1 VDTATFVDGIGRR
14 VRIPDST
21 GEEVETLRLCRE
33 LSEAPSTEPAL
44 IERAGR
50 LAGFTHPGFAP
61 VKRVERLRGT
71 LGGLAVVSASVP
83 GLRLADVLSMAQ
95 RRWMAPNFDAAMYLL
110 EQIAAGMTAFHR
122 HSRDFSHGTLGPER
136 IIVRP
141 DGHPV
146 IVEHVLAPAIGQMQ
160 LSRAALWAQFRV
172 PAPAV
177 AGAARLDQMTD
188 IMQLGVLALAL
199 ILGRPIR
206 REEFPQKLQDLL
218 GEASTPGALGPRPP
232 IARSLH
238 GWILRT
244 LQFETR
250 AAFRTMADASAALDA
265 LVASQPRHQIS
276 PAAVVA
282 WLAEC
287 QAPGSAIRPPA
298 TAEPAA
304 PDVDARPEAVG
315 HSEAAAPPPVHR
327 DDDPTVT
334 TRRFRS
340 PATTTSRLRSRG
352 GRVGRSP
359 IPDESRRA
367 ARIAKTVQAPM
378 VREGARA
385 SIIDAVSR
393 MVRGSARKVAAL
405 DWTAVRRGIRVAI
418 VAAGLVGLFGATYLG
433 ARGYFGLPSL
443 VGGTGTLV
451 VESLPTGAELY
462 VDGLPR
468 GRTPATL
475 ELKAGE
481 HTLSLRSGKRTTL
494 VPVVVVTGARR
505 VERVEIRQK
514 RQVAARPAASAV
526 PAPTPAAP
534 VAPATPSGPGA
545 RHP

>member
-50 LAGFTHPGFAP
+50 LAGFTHAGFAP

-122 HSRDFSHGTLGPER
+122 HSHDFSHGTLGPER
-136 IIVRP
+136 IVVRP

-250 AAFRTMADASAALDA
+250 AAFRTMADASAAIDA

-287 QAPGSAIRPPA
+287 QAPGSALRPPA
-298 TAEPAA
+298 TAQGVPE
-304 PDVDARPEAVG
+304 VDARPEAVV

-327 DDDPTVT
+327 EDDPTVT

-340 PATTTSRLRSRG
+340 PATTTRLRSRG
-352 GRVGRSP
+352 GKRGQAP
-359 IPDESRRA
+359 IPGEARQT
-367 ARIAKTVQAPM
+367 ARIAKRGQAPV

-385 SIIDAVSR
+385 PIVEAVSR
-393 MVRGSARKVAAL
+393 MARGSARKVAAL
-405 DWTAVRRGIRVAI
+405 DWMAVRRGIRVAI

-443 VGGTGTLV
+443 VGGTGTLL

-494 VPVVVVTGARR
+494 VPVVVVSGARR

-514 RQVAARPAASAV
+514 RQVAARPAASVV
-526 PAPTPAAP
+526 PAPTPPAP
-534 VAPATPSGPGA
+534 VAPATTSGPGA
-545 RHP
+545 RRP